1 MSIKISEL
9 PQATSVSSNDIV
21 PIVQGGTTKRATK
34 EMMFPTIA
42 STIDSTSTNSEV
54 AGAKAVYDLTRTN
67 LIMVRKTS
75 DQTITVADRFVDT
88 IIPLDTIVSQSGS
101 GFTIDNNKIVI
112 GAGISLI
119 ETLFSLSYTPFTNT
133 YTYINIK
140 LDHNGTLSNI
150 AGTYE
155 YNTNNNLK
163 SVSVTG
169 FANVSEGDKIYL
181 VIGKAVTGSA
191 NVTINSN
198 VRFSAIALYDAPV
211 STRSLNLMKSA
222 NEEETEEKELE
233 EKEPVEEVKQEE
245 TKEPILE
252 EIVQEETKA
261 EGSGDARW
269 IM

>member
-1 MSIKISEL
+1 MQHTTNYNLNVIEQSDKILDSVDAL
-9 PQATSVSSNDIV
+9 GQNATSIDTILAGKQDNI
-21 PIVQGGTTKRATK
+21 
-34 EMMFPTIA
+34 TIA
-42 STIDSTSTNSEV
+42 TSISSSSTNNEV

-88 IIPLDTIVSQSGS
+88 IIPLDTIVSQSGN
-101 GFTIDNNKIVI
+101 GFSIDNNKIVI

-119 ETLFSLSYTPFTNT
+119 ETLFSLSYTPFTST

-198 VRFSAIALYDAPV
+198 VRFSAIALYGAPV

-233 EKEPVEEVKQEE
+233 EKEPIEEVKQEE
-245 TKEPILE
+245 TN
-252 EIVQEETKA
+252 A
-261 EGSGDARW
+261 EGSGDVR
-269 IM
+269 